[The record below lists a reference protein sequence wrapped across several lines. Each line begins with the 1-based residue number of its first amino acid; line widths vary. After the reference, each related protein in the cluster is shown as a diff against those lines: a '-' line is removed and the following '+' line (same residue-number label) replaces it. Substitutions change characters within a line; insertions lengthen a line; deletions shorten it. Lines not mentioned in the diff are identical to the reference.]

1 MALIPWR
8 PFSDFERFFEDDDWF
23 LPVIPSWQAITKPA
37 MDVYETDKEVVAEV
51 NVPNFDPEKIEVS
64 VKDGVLTVSG
74 KMDEEK
80 EEKRKD
86 YWRKEIRR
94 GSFERMV
101 KLPVAVKENAVEAS
115 YEKGILKVVMP
126 KAEAKAATKVKIK
139 DKNKEKK

>member
-139 DKNKEKK
+139 VKNKEKK